1 MPESPEEL
9 HARVVAT
16 VGAGGR
22 LPMPPV
28 GEWEMFPWE
37 VVDGA
42 LVPKVLPAPVEA
54 EPSRAGT
61 GGEDCPLCAP
71 GGNAVRI
78 WENDLF
84 HVKRP
89 AAPTGLPLVLW
100 LNANEHLDFT
110 DLDDE
115 QAAEFGRLSVRL
127 CRIMSNLPHIGR
139 VHVNRW
145 GDGSEHMHA
154 WFVARPSRIPGLIG
168 SLAVEWDAMLP
179 PGPEDVWLAD
189 IAMIAAKLATHCGHS
204 LV

>member
-1 MPESPEEL
+1 MPESPEDL
-9 HARVVAT
+9 YARVIAA
-16 VGAGGR
+16 VGEDGR

-37 VVDGA
+37 VVDGT
-42 LVPKVLPAPVEA
+42 LQPKVLPAPVAAEA
-54 EPSRAGT
+54 PRGGT
-61 GGEDCPLCAP
+61 DGADCSLCSAD
-71 GGNAVRI
+71 GDYVRI
-78 WENDLF
+78 WQNDTF

-89 AAPTGLPLVLW
+89 PAPTGLPLVLF

-145 GDGSEHMHA
+145 GDGSEHMHS
-154 WFVARPSRIPGLIG
+154 WFIARPERIPGLIG

-189 IAMIAAKLATHCGHS
+189 IATIAAKLATHCGRA